1 MLLNSNGQ
9 LLTTAHN
16 TKLPKTTTHFLL
28 NNPSE
33 HQFYSKTSSMV
44 VLSKPIFSP
53 AKLPFSN
60 GGPGPKLR
68 ETPTIHRPEY
78 FRGPMGLS
86 RWGFLK
92 WLIPGLWHLSYKIAR
107 NNRFWWWSL
116 PAIEKRMI
124 NNLNKWYLRKHIWP
138 NNNSSLL
145 TRPTVIARCF
155 SPTHGFGSGI
165 LGWIIGFNSAFHWG
179 PHRRLET

>member
-1 MLLNSNGQ
+1 MDNYWLQHTIPSFQNKN
-9 LLTTAHN
+9 
-16 TKLPKTTTHFLL
+16 HFLL

-44 VLSKPIFSP
+44 VFSQPIFSP

-68 ETPTIHRPEY
+68 EIPTIHRPEY

-124 NNLNKWYLRKHIWP
+124 NNRYLRKRIWP

-145 TRPTVIARCF
+145 TRPTVIARFCCSNTRVWF
-155 SPTHGFGSGI
+155 RNSG
-165 LGWIIGFNSAFHWG
+165 LDHWLQLSL
-179 PHRRLET
+179 PLRATQTSRNIKCMC